1 MPSPARPQAPPA
13 TQAEHRAELE
23 RNRAEREARD
33 LRLVAEN
40 RAAREQAQHAA
51 KWVVPAKKRD
61 SPIGSAGARPGSAA
75 STRPSSAGHAYASA
89 RSRDEVVARRA
100 ERRRPRSAAGA
111 QPGRRTTEWGNF
123 IATGLLNLDNLQIKK
138 SKSTGTVPPVVPGA
152 FAGRDGWVEKP
163 RYKTRSKMNEMRQ
176 KALEADPTFDV
187 DGDGTVSN
195 EDFILA
201 SKFDVD
207 KDGTIDPEERIE
219 LRKAMVQD
227 TVNKL
232 RDFQANGC
240 VGFDP
245 ETEELMEAMTTN
257 LEETVRSSA
266 FGPMLQKLQ
275 VRSLSPTLFASFW
288 SAFESLLGAVRWGM
302 LALSEVCGCGAGQDE
317 RDQHGQLAQHPEAHA
332 AAAEGQSHG
341 RLHDGRRRYA
351 KTFSANDE

>member
-89 RSRDEVVARRA
+89 RSRDQVVARRA

-288 SAFESLLGAVRWGM
+288 SAFESLLGAVRWGD
-302 LALSEVCGCGAGQDE
+302 AGSERGLWWVW
-317 RDQHGQLAQHPEAHA
+317 
-332 AAAEGQSHG
+332 
-341 RLHDGRRRYA
+341 RRSRR
-351 KTFSANDE
+351 T